1 MSVADCSSP
10 PAAAMSSCT
19 DEDIAARASLEEAR
33 ASTNALLA
41 HCGDFA
47 APSGEFGPL
56 QVAIIPGAGR
66 CFYDAVLHQ
75 LADSGGAGLVAHADV
90 LALSMLEAL
99 STCRDH
105 FEEMLAI
112 HEKSDEV
119 QLLQR
124 KSYVLQEDAYIA
136 WMDRLTDFDYYILD
150 KAEAVL
156 RSQPVLDTRQYVDFY
171 EMSAWTQFVGD
182 MRIAWTATPCNCC
195 W

>member
-1 MSVADCSSP
+1 
-10 PAAAMSSCT
+10 MSSCT

-41 HCGDFA
+41 RCSDFA

-75 LADSGGAGLVAHADV
+75 LAESGGAGLVAHADV

-99 STCRDH
+99 STCRDD

-112 HEKSDEV
+112 SEKSDEV

-124 KSYVLQEDAYIA
+124 KSYVQQKDVYIA
-136 WMDRLTDFDYYILD
+136 WRDRLTDLIIISWT
-150 KAEAVL
+150 KPKRCCV
-156 RSQPVLDTRQYVDFY
+156 RSQCWTLGSMSTRTKCGRGRNLL
-171 EMSAWTQFVGD
+171 ETCA
-182 MRIAWTATPCNCC
+182 
-195 W
+195 